1 MVAKH
6 EIAVRVRRRLA
17 VGEGRIESDAWA
29 AGPETVDARSSSGNL
44 DMQMNVARLTCYLS
58 VCGSGRIS
66 KAEGAHGRGGGSQGK
81 EEDGRE
87 RLRGGEARRRD
98 MT

>member
-1 MVAKH
+1 MVQMVAKH

-58 VCGSGRIS
+58 VYAHTRS
-66 KAEGAHGRGGGSQGK
+66 KQKA
-81 EEDGRE
+81 DN
-87 RLRGGEARRRD
+87 
-98 MT
+98 